1 MEPATTDLSV
11 ALVEH
16 TNFAVSDRAGD
27 MLPGTYHGFF
37 VADTRF
43 LSRLVLRVNGR
54 QLEPLASGGGDHHG
68 AGTFYLASPK
78 LPGLPAAAMTIFRD
92 RTLSTHLEER
102 IRLISYAQDPIA
114 VDVSLDLDADF
125 ADIFE
130 VRGRRRL
137 RRRIAVHRR
146 RRAVRFTYEHR
157 GYLRATTISLD
168 RPATHA
174 DGRLTFRARLEHG
187 RPWDLQVRVEP

>member
-27 MLPGTYHGFF
+27 MLPRTYHGFF

-43 LSRLVLRVNGR
+43 LSRLVLRLNGR
-54 QLEPLASGGGDHHG
+54 QLEPLASGGDEHHG
-68 AGTFYLASPK
+68 SGTFYLASPK
-78 LPGLPAAAMTIFRD
+78 LRGLPSATITVFRD
-92 RTLSTHLEER
+92 RTLTTHLAER
-102 IRLISYAQDPIA
+102 IRLISYARDPIE
-114 VDVSLDLDADF
+114 VEVGVELDADF

-137 RRRIAVHRR
+137 PRRVDVQRR
-146 RRAVRFTYEHR
+146 RRSVRF
-157 GYLRATTISLD
+157 S
-168 RPATHA
+168 
-174 DGRLTFRARLEHG
+174 
-187 RPWDLQVRVEP
+187 